1 MSIDTSVEC
10 RSICRPRCRPIYR
23 SMGAQNTH
31 DPINNRFFI
40 VSFFLQANMKKLNW
54 MFMSVILTTLHFV
67 VAWRVLPHTHLTRQ
81 LYMCDKQGNIQLI
94 SSWHQKGKQIEV
106 IYIHINIGKIFTNF
120 PCAFKLCLEDYST
133 LSSVSFGIYWV
144 PELGNTADTP
154 NPLCTHPGQRKFGSS
169 LR

>member
-1 MSIDTSVEC
+1 MSMDTSVEC

-67 VAWRVLPHTHLTRQ
+67 VPGECYRIPTLPDNCTCVTSEGTYSL
-81 LYMCDKQGNIQLI
+81 
-94 SSWHQKGKQIEV
+94 
-106 IYIHINIGKIFTNF
+106 F
-120 PCAFKLCLEDYST
+120 PL
-133 LSSVSFGIYWV
+133 GI
-144 PELGNTADTP
+144 
-154 NPLCTHPGQRKFGSS
+154 RKENKS
-169 LR
+169 R